1 MQTSQFEAKKIA
13 MRQDSGGFIL
23 TLSVHPDNICENIMR
38 DFVGARYQVVM
49 VRLSD
54 DGKPMVRE
62 QEYPSKD
69 IVRLAGILC
78 KDPFFHKFLIE
89 TGQINDPSEEAAT
102 DWLRG
107 ELLISSRSELKEN
120 RQAAQQFKF
129 IHQEFQAWKTTT

>member
-1 MQTSQFEAKKIA
+1 MKSSQFEARKIA
-13 MRQDSGGFIL
+13 MKQDRTGYVL
-23 TLSVHPDNICENIMR
+23 TLSVHPDDICEDIMR

-89 TGQINDPSEEAAT
+89 TNQINDPSEEAAT

-107 ELLISSRSELKEN
+107 ELLISSRSELNEN
-120 RQAAQQFKF
+120 KQAAQQFKF